1 MKIGILRIGQIDSKV
16 LDWVSETLNISFPK
30 AACTVI
36 SEMLPTPEEAFDKR
50 REQYLSDTIL
60 SRIQELVDRE
70 KAMERILGIVDVDI
84 FVPPLSFVFGQARYP
99 GKVAVISLHRL
110 RSEFYGR
117 NPNAELFMERTAKE
131 AVHELGHTFGLAHC
145 ENPFCVMYFSNSI
158 FETDRKQSI
167 FCSKCQLKIEKI
179 MDSAGKNLG

>member
-1 MKIGILRIGQIDSKV
+1 MKIGILSIGQIDSKV
-16 LDWVSETLNISFPK
+16 LDWVSETLNMSFPK
-30 AACTVI
+30 TTCTVI
-36 SEMLPTPEEAFDKR
+36 SEILPTPKEAFDKR
-50 REQYLSDTIL
+50 RKQHRSDIIL
-60 SRIQELVDRE
+60 SLIQEVADRE
-70 KAMERILGIVDVDI
+70 RAMERILGIVDVDI
-84 FVPPLSFVFGQARYP
+84 FVPPLSFVFGEAKYP

-117 NPNAELFMERTAKE
+117 KSNAELFMERTAKE

-145 ENPFCVMYFSNSI
+145 KNPFCVMYFSNSI

-179 MDSAGKNLG
+179 MDSAGKNLE